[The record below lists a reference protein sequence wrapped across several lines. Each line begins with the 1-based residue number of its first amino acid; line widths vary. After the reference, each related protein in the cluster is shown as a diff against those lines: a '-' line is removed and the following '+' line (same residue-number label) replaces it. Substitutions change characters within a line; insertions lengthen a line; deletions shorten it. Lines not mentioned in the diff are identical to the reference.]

1 MIRNYGRPFPAAIIY
16 PDAIYNIRG
25 SGKKLYLTFD
35 DGPDPESTPRI
46 LDILHAHGI
55 KATFFCTGSRVVAA
69 PGLFARIAAEG
80 HRVGNHGFSHLNG
93 LKTPVRDYC
102 ADVLRGRD
110 ITCSN
115 LFRPPYGRLRVRQFR
130 ILERSMKIIF
140 WGLMPYDFDQSLT
153 AGESYAILM
162 RQVRSGSVIVL
173 HDKPASTSLQYLDR
187 FLKKAIDDGY
197 SFGLVDDSVTRSG
210 VI

>member
-46 LDILHAHGI
+46 LDILHSHGV
-55 KATFFCTGSRVVAA
+55 KATFFCTGNRVVAA

-80 HRVGNHGFSHLNG
+80 HRVGNHGYSHLNG
-93 LKTPVRDYC
+93 LKTPIRDYC
-102 ADVLRGRD
+102 ADVFKGRD

-115 LFRPPYGRLRVRQFR
+115 LFRPPYGRLRVRQYR
-130 ILERSMKIIF
+130 ILERSMKIVF
-140 WGLMPYDFDQSLT
+140 WGLMPYDFDQNLT
-153 AGESYAILM
+153 SAGSYAILTHRM
-162 RQVRSGSVIVL
+162 RSGSVIVL
-173 HDKPASTSLQYLDR
+173 HDKSSSTSLQYLDR
-187 FLKKAIDDGY
+187 FLKKALDDGY
-197 SFGLVDDSVTRSG
+197 SFGLVDDSVTRS
-210 VI
+210 